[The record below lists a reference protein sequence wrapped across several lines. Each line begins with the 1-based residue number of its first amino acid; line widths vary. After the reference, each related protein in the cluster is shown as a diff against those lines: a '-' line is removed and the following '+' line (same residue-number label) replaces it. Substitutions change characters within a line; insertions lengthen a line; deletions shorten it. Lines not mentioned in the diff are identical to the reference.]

1 MASRMHF
8 FTFLMALAVLF
19 ALASAAQ
26 LEDSPVSEGAV
37 VPEATKAPNKDLVKF
52 SSDSL
57 VAELLQRGVDPATN
71 LLATANI
78 AAEPTKNDQQKDQC
92 SEECCRSMQND

>member
-37 VPEATKAPNKDLVKF
+37 VPEVTEAPNKDLAKF

-57 VAELLQRGVDPATN
+57 VAWPARDPKT
-71 LLATANI
+71 LIGLAAGSR
-78 AAEPTKNDQQKDQC
+78 AAAAGRRPSHEPSSYDRNFMLETT
-92 SEECCRSMQND
+92 E